1 MNVEKTNAIHN
12 PNSALTQMADAAA
25 EAVRQVDRLVLEL
38 RATVE
43 NAATEAESFDQT
55 ERSVLASVL
64 QIGFQAMELFVSL

>member
-1 MNVEKTNAIHN
+1 MNVAKTNAIHN
-12 PNSALTQMADAAA
+12 PNSALPQMADAAA